1 MLKQINVQVY
11 NRIIT
16 FDDMKIRAI
25 TTSDVANGPGFR
37 VVVWVAGCKHNC
49 PGCHNPELQDY
60 NTGYELTTEIKHKIY
75 TELSRPEI
83 QGITFSGGDPLYQT
97 PQVLTELSNLI
108 NEIKYKFPDKDI
120 WLYTGFKFE
129 DVINDTYKWRI
140 IDKVDVLVDGP
151 YEADKRNVMLAFRGS
166 ANQRIINIKEDGL
179 KWKAKLN
186 SSQETH

>member
-1 MLKQINVQVY
+1 
-11 NRIIT
+11 
-16 FDDMKIRAI
+16 MKIRAI

-60 NTGYELTTEIKHKIY
+60 DTGYELTTEIKHKIY

-97 PQVLTELSNLI
+97 PQVLNELSNLLI
-108 NEIKYKFPDKDI
+108 EIKHKFPDKDI

-151 YEADKRNVMLAFRGS
+151 YEEDKRNVMLAFRGS

>member
-1 MLKQINVQVY
+1 MLKQINVHVY
-11 NRIIT
+11 NRIIK

-97 PQVLTELSNLI
+97 PQVLTEISNLI

-151 YEADKRNVMLAFRGS
+151 YEEDKRNVMLAFRGS